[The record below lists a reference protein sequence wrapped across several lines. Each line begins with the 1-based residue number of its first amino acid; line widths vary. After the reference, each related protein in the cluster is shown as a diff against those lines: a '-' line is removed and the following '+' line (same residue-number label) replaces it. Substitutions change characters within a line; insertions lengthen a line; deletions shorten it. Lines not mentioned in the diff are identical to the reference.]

1 MKLRLEVLEVVTDA
15 PLKVYPRNPPMRP
28 RINPTKFSEIT
39 EKTSTSIDPI
49 FLWAALLYS
58 SQEPTST
65 SMPAMLPH
73 TRIIVES
80 MPGISRE
87 LTVLA
92 MKALIRV
99 ISPAS
104 ADSAKAAVGFG
115 EVFTAKVHPDR

>member
-1 MKLRLEVLEVVTDA
+1 
-15 PLKVYPRNPPMRP
+15 MRP

-49 FLWAALLYS
+49 FLCAALLYS
-58 SQEPTST
+58 SHDPTSV

-73 TRIIVES
+73 IRIIDEEI
-80 MPGISRE
+80 PGISRE

-115 EVFTAKVHPDR
+115 DVFTAKVHPDR